1 MNEDE
6 VLATVID
13 AIGQETGNPPSD
25 ITPEMTA
32 SDVPGWDSLAHIRI
46 LLEIGVKLGVSV
58 DIEKTY
64 RAATIRDLVP
74 IVRESPR
81 A

>member
-1 MNEDE
+1 MNDEE

-13 AIGQETGNPPSD
+13 AIGQETGNAPSE

-32 SDVPGWDSLAHIRI
+32 SDVPGWDSLAHVRI
-46 LLEIGVKLGVSV
+46 LLEIGVKLGVAV

>member
-1 MNEDE
+1 MNDEE

-13 AIGQETGNPPSD
+13 AIGQETGNSPSE
-25 ITPEMTA
+25 ITAEMTA